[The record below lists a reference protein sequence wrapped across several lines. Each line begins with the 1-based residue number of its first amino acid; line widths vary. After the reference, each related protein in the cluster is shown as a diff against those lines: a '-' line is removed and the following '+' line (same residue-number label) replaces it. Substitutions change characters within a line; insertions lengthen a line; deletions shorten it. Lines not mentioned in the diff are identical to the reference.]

1 MVYRTTPKMARRKET
16 HRTKLLETAIRL
28 FGKHGYHATTV
39 PMIVKACGS
48 STGSFYFYF
57 RNKEDVFAAA
67 LERLGERIAE
77 ALNAAIS
84 VAGENPLQQM
94 RAAVERLVLFMAE
107 NPDEARILIVE
118 SSGLGA
124 RLEQIRRGI
133 VDSHARSVEKALLE
147 LRSALPPLDPT
158 LIARCWVGSVYESVY
173 HWLEQPI
180 ARRHSSRTVASAVAE
195 FNLRGIGALYSG
207 KLPKRKRN
215 EEVRKSY
222 ARPT

>member
-1 MVYRTTPKMARRKET
+1 MVYRTTPKMARRKEA
-16 HRTKLLETAIRL
+16 HRTKLLETAVQL

-39 PMIVKACGS
+39 PMIVKASGS

-67 LERLGERIAE
+67 LEKLGERIAE
-77 ALNAAIS
+77 ALNAAIT

-124 RLEQIRRGI
+124 RLEQIRRRI
-133 VDSHARSVEKALLE
+133 VDSHARSVEKALLQ
-147 LRSALPPLDPT
+147 LRSSLPPLDPS
-158 LIARCWVGSVYESVY
+158 LVARCWVGSVYESVY
-173 HWLEQPI
+173 RWLEEPI
-180 ARRHSSRTVASAVAE
+180 TRRHPSRTVASAVAE
-195 FNLRGIGALYSG
+195 FNLRGIGAPYSG
-207 KLPKRKRN
+207 RLPKRTGK
-215 EEVRKSY
+215 EYEVRKS
-222 ARPT
+222 

>member
-1 MVYRTTPKMARRKET
+1 MAYRTTPKMAQRKEA
-16 HRTKLLETAIRL
+16 HRIKLLNTAVRL

-39 PMIVKACGS
+39 PMIVKASGS

-67 LERLGERIAE
+67 LERFGERITK
-77 ALNAAIS
+77 ALNAAIAA
-84 VAGENPLQQM
+84 AGDKPIEQM

-133 VDSHARSVEKALLE
+133 IDSHARSVEKALLQ
-147 LRSALPPLDPT
+147 LGSALPPLDPA
-158 LIARCWVGSVYESVY
+158 LVARCWIGSVYESVY
-173 HWLEQPI
+173 HWLECPV
-180 ARRHSSRTVASAVAE
+180 ARRQAAKTVASAVAE
-195 FNLRGIGALYSG
+195 FNLRGIGA
-207 KLPKRKRN
+207 
-215 EEVRKSY
+215 
-222 ARPT
+222 T